1 MGEARGI
8 GSIRDRRKGTGSMN
22 EELKRVLDNNDLIIK
37 LRDIIAAQDQ
47 IIMEYRAIVENLV
60 GKPKENELPNG

>member
-47 IIMEYRAIVENLV
+47 IIMEYQAIVENLV
-60 GKPKENELPNG
+60 GKPKEERDTA

>member
-1 MGEARGI
+1 
-8 GSIRDRRKGTGSMN
+8 MN
-22 EELKRVLDNNDLIIK
+22 EELKRVLDSNDLIIK

>member
-8 GSIRDRRKGTGSMN
+8 GSIRDRRKGTESMS
-22 EELKRVLDNNDLIIK
+22 EELKRILEQNDLILK
-37 LRDIIAAQDQ
+37 LSDIIARQDVL
-47 IIMEYRAIVENLV
+47 IKEYQAIVENLV

>member
-22 EELKRVLDNNDLIIK
+22 EELKRVLDSNDLIIK